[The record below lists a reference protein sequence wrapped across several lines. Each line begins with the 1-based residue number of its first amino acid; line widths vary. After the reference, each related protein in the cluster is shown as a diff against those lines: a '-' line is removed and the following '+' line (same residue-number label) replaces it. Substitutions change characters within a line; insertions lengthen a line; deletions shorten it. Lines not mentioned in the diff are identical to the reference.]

1 MGIKMKTIF
10 GGTFYKFIL
19 FITFCCGT
27 GDARAQSSNHTQP
40 NVLIILTDD
49 QGYHDVS
56 YYGTEDLQ
64 TPAIDEIAHSGVRL
78 DNFYS
83 NSPVCSPTRA
93 ALMAG
98 QYQDYVGVPGLIR
111 TNRDNSWGF
120 LDPGATLLPEV
131 LQENGYHTALVGKWN
146 LGLESPNKPNERGFD
161 HFHGWLDDM
170 TEDFWDH
177 SREGINYMRLNDKEI
192 EPEGHAT
199 DLFTEWAVE
208 YIESR
213 SGAEQPF
220 FLFLSHLAPHFPVQP
235 PEDWLNNVKEREP
248 GLSDTRANLIAF
260 IEQLDDGIGQVLSA
274 LKRTG
279 AYDNTLIFFT
289 SDNGGHGPSEANNGP
304 YRGAKQS
311 VYEGGIRV
319 PTAVS
324 WPERVEPGGSSDRIL
339 LTMDIFPTVLEAAGI
354 KYDGPLNG
362 ISFLPEL
369 LGKNQDKYREEPLFF
384 TRREG
389 NMSYG
394 GLTIQAVR
402 KGDWKM
408 VHNSPFAPRELYNLK
423 TDPYEQENL
432 VEEYPEKVRELNQ
445 YMMKHIQKAGS
456 VPWQGPDR

>member
-1 MGIKMKTIF
+1 MNKTI
-10 GGTFYKFIL
+10 GAGSLKVVVLILIL
-19 FITFCCGT
+19 FAGEKALTQNIYE
-27 GDARAQSSNHTQP
+27 SSQP

-56 YYGTEDLQ
+56 YYGTEDIQ
-64 TPAIDEIAHSGVRL
+64 TPNIDQIATSGVRL

-111 TNRDNSWGF
+111 TNPDDSWGY
-120 LDPGATLLPEV
+120 LDPDATLLSEV

-177 SREGINYMRLNDKEI
+177 SRAGINYMRLNEQEI
-192 EPEGHAT
+192 EPEGHVT
-199 DLFTEWAVE
+199 DLLTEWAVD
-208 YIESR
+208 YIEDRAS
-213 SGAEQPF
+213 ADEPF

-235 PEDWLNNVKEREP
+235 PDNWLSKVREREP
-248 GLSDTRANLIAF
+248 ELSETRANLVAF
-260 IEQLDDGIGQVLSA
+260 IEHMDDGIGQVLSA

-279 AYDNTLIFFT
+279 AYENTLIIFT
-289 SDNGGHGPSEANNGP
+289 SDNGGHEPSEANNGP

-324 WPERVEPGGSSDRIL
+324 WPEKIEPDGSSDRIL

-354 KYDGPLNG
+354 EYDGPLNG

-369 LGKNQDKYREEPLFF
+369 LGESQGKYRDEPLFF

-389 NMSYG
+389 NMRYG
-394 GLTIQAVR
+394 GLTIHAVR
-402 KGDWKM
+402 KGDWKL

-423 TDPYEQENL
+423 NDPYEEHDL
-432 VEEYPEKVRELNQ
+432 IEEYPEKVRELNR
-445 YMMKHIQKAGS
+445 YMMKHIQKAGR
-456 VPWQGPDR
+456 VPWQRPEKGR